1 MFLAEDKYVFKYI
14 TTHVKMLMHEICS
27 YASLLSIKVL
37 DLYYYYFKYSYPDVC
52 VVLYYLLTNNVVLL

>member
-27 YASLLSIKVL
+27 YASLLSIKVRECIHSIFL
-37 DLYYYYFKYSYPDVC
+37 IAVDNDRLPYIRWYS
-52 VVLYYLLTNNVVLL
+52 